1 MAKRPKDIA
10 LADIIDLVT
19 NEDGDVQK
27 VIEKAYDWEHTRKLE
42 TGKWLLATGTAA
54 LIGVV
59 TLLAKQPPTSI
70 VPLIALAAGGAAA
83 IVSGFGAIWL
93 AGTMSA
99 RLARVTS
106 LAHRLQEIKPFLQ
119 LLRNKQQ

>member
-119 LLRNKQQ
+119 LLRNKQ